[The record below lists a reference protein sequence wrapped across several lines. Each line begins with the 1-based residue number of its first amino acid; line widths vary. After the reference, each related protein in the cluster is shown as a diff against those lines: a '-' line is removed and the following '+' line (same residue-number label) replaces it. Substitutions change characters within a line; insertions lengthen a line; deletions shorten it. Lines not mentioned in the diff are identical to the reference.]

1 MFENDKFQNTPSNE
15 LIRMRKEY
23 DLLKSELSRVKK
35 ELETSYKLSSML
47 TGSISLSKFL
57 KEVIHSI
64 SDDDIYSEACF
75 VRIIFNE
82 KEYRSSVFKETN
94 WKLAEDIVV
103 DGEIKGV
110 IEVFYDD
117 NKAPFEED
125 KKRLVKAIAEKIRG
139 AINKRILEKGGLISD
154 ECFSMVFMKN
164 PTAMLMTDF
173 ENENE
178 VVEVNETF
186 ITKTGYNREE
196 IIEKK
201 ATDLK
206 LFKDVLINEELISE
220 LEQLGFVDNKEVKL
234 TPYNGNEF
242 HATLSAKTVVV
253 KDKKHILF
261 SFVDISETELAKQQL
276 EEKNR
281 QMLNILRAFDDAY
294 LQVNNYGIILAVNNA
309 AVKMFGYDS
318 KEEMI
323 GMSSA
328 NIISSED
335 RTKVVKKLFKD
346 KTLKDYTLQA
356 KRKDNSQLWIS
367 FNMRP
372 TYDSNGNIDG
382 RQEFARD
389 ITPRILLEKD
399 LILSKEIAE
408 KNERLL
414 NEAQDIGRTGSW
426 DWIIET
432 ETVTWSQNFYH
443 LLGLDTDTKPLS
455 FAEMSKFFSPENYE
469 KLKQAVDESLA
480 TGEPYQIEL
489 EVIKSDNSRTLLQI
503 RGRVIKD
510 ELGNVIG
517 VRGIVADINEQKK
530 LERDLI
536 QAKEKAEENE
546 SKFRNAF
553 ENSGIGMC
561 LVSLEGTFMEVNKA
575 MTRILGYSENE
586 FLNLTFQQITHPD
599 DLVLDLDLLNETVEG
614 KRSSYYLKKRYF
626 HKSKKLIY
634 ANLNVSLIRNDEG
647 APLFFVSQI
656 EDVTKQEEYVHELEL
671 AKEKAE
677 ESDRL
682 KSAFLLNVSHEIRTP
697 MNGILGF
704 LELLNQP
711 DLANEE
717 RSEFIN
723 LINKSGERLT
733 NTINDIVEIS
743 KIEVGDLNL
752 TFEEVDILELMNY
765 HYRFFKHQAEEKQL
779 EFKIDKQIEGE
790 SALVK
795 TDKHKLDGI
804 LMNLIRNAIKFTDEG
819 KVEIGNYIVDDK
831 LWFYVNDTGRGIPK
845 DRLGA
850 IFNRFVQADQGI
862 TRGYEGS
869 GIGLSI
875 VKAYINVLGGEI
887 EVQSNPGKGSTF
899 LFYIPYTPVS
909 IMDDLMSEKNMKEN
923 IPTILIAE
931 DDDLNCQLLK
941 QMLTKDYQ
949 LLFARTGKEAV
960 DLFQEYPEISLVL
973 MDIKMP
979 GDFNGLEAIRRIKAI
994 NDKIPVVAQTAF
1006 AMDINKREAFEA
1018 GCDDYI
1024 SKPYGIESLKSV
1036 IRSLL

>member
-1 MFENDKFQNTPSNE
+1 M
-15 LIRMRKEY
+15 
-23 DLLKSELSRVKK
+23 
-35 ELETSYKLSSML
+35 
-47 TGSISLSKFL
+47 
-57 KEVIHSI
+57 
-64 SDDDIYSEACF
+64 
-75 VRIIFNE
+75 
-82 KEYRSSVFKETN
+82 
-94 WKLAEDIVV
+94 
-103 DGEIKGV
+103 
-110 IEVFYDD
+110 
-117 NKAPFEED
+117 
-125 KKRLVKAIAEKIRG
+125 
-139 AINKRILEKGGLISD
+139 
-154 ECFSMVFMKN
+154 
-164 PTAMLMTDF
+164 
-173 ENENE
+173 
-178 VVEVNETF
+178 
-186 ITKTGYNREE
+186 
-196 IIEKK
+196 
-201 ATDLK
+201 
-206 LFKDVLINEELISE
+206 
-220 LEQLGFVDNKEVKL
+220 
-234 TPYNGNEF
+234 
-242 HATLSAKTVVV
+242 
-253 KDKKHILF
+253 
-261 SFVDISETELAKQQL
+261 
-276 EEKNR
+276 
-281 QMLNILRAFDDAY
+281 
-294 LQVNNYGIILAVNNA
+294 
-309 AVKMFGYDS
+309 
-318 KEEMI
+318 
-323 GMSSA
+323 
-328 NIISSED
+328 
-335 RTKVVKKLFKD
+335 
-346 KTLKDYTLQA
+346 
-356 KRKDNSQLWIS
+356 
-367 FNMRP
+367 
-372 TYDSNGNIDG
+372 
-382 RQEFARD
+382 
-389 ITPRILLEKD
+389 
-399 LILSKEIAE
+399 
-408 KNERLL
+408 
-414 NEAQDIGRTGSW
+414 
-426 DWIIET
+426 
-432 ETVTWSQNFYH
+432 
-443 LLGLDTDTKPLS
+443 
-455 FAEMSKFFSPENYE
+455 
-469 KLKQAVDESLA
+469 
-480 TGEPYQIEL
+480 
-489 EVIKSDNSRTLLQI
+489 
-503 RGRVIKD
+503 
-510 ELGNVIG
+510 
-517 VRGIVADINEQKK
+517 
-530 LERDLI
+530 
-536 QAKEKAEENE
+536 
-546 SKFRNAF
+546 
-553 ENSGIGMC
+553 
-561 LVSLEGTFMEVNKA
+561 
-575 MTRILGYSENE
+575 
-586 FLNLTFQQITHPD
+586 
-599 DLVLDLDLLNETVEG
+599 
-614 KRSSYYLKKRYF
+614 
-626 HKSKKLIY
+626 
-634 ANLNVSLIRNDEG
+634 
-647 APLFFVSQI
+647 SQI

-765 HYRFFKHQAEEKQL
+765 HYRFFKHQTEEKQL

-790 SALVK
+790 SALIK

-831 LWFYVNDTGRGIPK
+831 LWFYVSDTGRGIPK

-887 EVQSNPGKGSTF
+887 EVQSNPGQGSTF

-923 IPTILIAE
+923 SPIILIAE

-941 QMLTKDYQ
+941 QMLAKDYQ

-994 NDKIPVVAQTAF
+994 NDKIPVLAQTAF